1 MQTDCK
7 FYGGE
12 VKKEIPCHCVV
23 KRFAAFVKCLENG
36 KEIRDILCRKTCPFY
51 EQKEQKEKSK

>member
-12 VKKEIPCHCVV
+12 IKKEIPCHCVV
-23 KRFAAFVKCLENG
+23 KRFATFVKCTLNG
-36 KEIRDILCRKTCPFY
+36 GEIREILCKKKCPFF
-51 EQKEQKEKSK
+51 ELKEKEKTNE